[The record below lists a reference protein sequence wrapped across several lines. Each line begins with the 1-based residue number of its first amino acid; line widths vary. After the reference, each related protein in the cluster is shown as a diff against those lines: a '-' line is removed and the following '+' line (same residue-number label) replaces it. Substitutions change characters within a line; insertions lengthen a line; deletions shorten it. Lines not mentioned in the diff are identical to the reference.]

1 MAKASSAQAILRV
14 VRELL
19 ETGGYD
25 AVQLREVAQQARV
38 SLTTIYRLFPTRDEL
53 IVAALQEWM
62 TVNSAS
68 PLETPPAGESVRD
81 GLVRVFRHVF
91 EPWER
96 SPRMLEAYHR
106 ARLTPGGRRL
116 DQHAAGVILP
126 VSLAVLQG
134 LDPDYAEDI
143 GLVLSHLTDAL
154 VGRFVA
160 GQIAVTEILPILTRT
175 VDRLTSDNVALAER
189 RPAEAQRRGLSRQPL
204 APDTS

>member
-14 VRELL
+14 VLELL

-25 AVQLREVAQQARV
+25 AVQLREVAQRARV

-62 TVNSAS
+62 TANSAS
-68 PLETPPAGESVRD
+68 PLATPPAGESVRD

-106 ARLTPGGRRL
+106 ARVAPGGRRL

-134 LDPDYAEDI
+134 LDPGYAEDI
-143 GLVLSHLTDAL
+143 GLVLSHMTDAL

-175 VDRLTSDNVALAER
+175 VDRLTSDNEALAER
-189 RPAEAQRRGLSRQPL
+189 RTAAAQRRGLSRQPL